1 LALLDVRRLDPLARA
16 IVHPTPRELRACG
29 IDPDRLSATGATC
42 ATAARKP
49 LATEPRDLVPQLWKY
64 LGWLAR
70 NTLLGRNEHE
80 VAKQLLTT
88 KLTKMRREEYRD
100 PEKT

>member
-1 LALLDVRRLDPLARA
+1 MADDSEKDKGEVRF
-16 IVHPTPRELRACG
+16 TP
-29 IDPDRLSATGATC
+29 S
-42 ATAARKP
+42 
-49 LATEPRDLVPQLWKY
+49 PQLWKY

-70 NTLLGRNEHE
+70 NTLLGRNEHD

-88 KLTKMRREEYRD
+88 KLTEMRREEYRD

>member
-1 LALLDVRRLDPLARA
+1 MADDSEKDKGEVRFAP
-16 IVHPTPRELRACG
+16 
-29 IDPDRLSATGATC
+29 S
-42 ATAARKP
+42 
-49 LATEPRDLVPQLWKY
+49 PQLWKY